1 MMCNICILA
10 RRYERKSLLTPPAA
24 HASFPR
30 LTPTF
35 RSGNFPA
42 MAANEASRLNF
53 ARNCRDLIVEYDFDG
68 IDIDWEYPGYADHG
82 GTPGDAE
89 NFNLLLR
96 DVRAAL
102 DDLGAETDKTYGLTA
117 ALPCGPSNIEN
128 VDVAAVSGYLS
139 ELNLM
144 TYGAFMFSFV
154 HSPPPPSPRRVAF
167 RLIITSSELDEKR
180 NQNE

>member
-1 MMCNICILA
+1 M
-10 RRYERKSLLTPPAA
+10 RPFRVS
-24 HASFPR
+24 
-30 LTPTF
+30 TPTF